1 MILVEMSERL
11 CIIAHLV
18 RRARLDSHKIM
29 YKTLR
34 FCVLVCEFSPPCG
47 LTNEALC
54 ACTPNPQDLRGLLT
68 SNPEVT
74 PQQLQGILAIKKQFY
89 IYYHIKNLFFNY
101 FCINRYR
108 NIRVPMPNNPCTD
121 KAVSYHITQ

>member
-18 RRARLDSHKIM
+18 LKARLDSHKIM

-54 ACTPNPQDLRGLLT
+54 AYGLSERLVRGLLT

-74 PQQLQGILAIKKQFY
+74 PL
-89 IYYHIKNLFFNY
+89 
-101 FCINRYR
+101 
-108 NIRVPMPNNPCTD
+108 
-121 KAVSYHITQ
+121 